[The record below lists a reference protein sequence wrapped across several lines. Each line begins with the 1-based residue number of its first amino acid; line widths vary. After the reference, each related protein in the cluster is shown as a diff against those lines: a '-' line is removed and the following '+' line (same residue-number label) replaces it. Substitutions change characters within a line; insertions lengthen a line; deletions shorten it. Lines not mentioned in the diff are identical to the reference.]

1 MNRSSLILSL
11 AIVLGTTACSSPA
24 PGSPAPGS
32 TDPTRSTGPASPN
45 PSTPLTVGLGYIP
58 SVQFAQFY
66 LAEAEGYYR
75 DAGLDVTFQNRIDP
89 ELITLL
95 GQGAIDIGMGDG
107 TSVIPAVSQDI
118 PVRYV
123 ATIYARFPSVVFA
136 KESAGIA
143 EPADLEG
150 RSLGIP
156 GRFGSGWIML
166 QALLA
171 SADLT
176 PDDLEIELYPDF
188 GQAVAV
194 QADQV
199 DAATGFANNEPVQLE
214 LGGEA
219 VSILRVDD
227 ITPLPGPG
235 LVVGTGTLETKAE
248 AIRAFVTVT
257 LRAMEEIVADP
268 DRGLDAAI
276 ARVPEL
282 GEDRAA
288 QAAILEA
295 TIETWNSE
303 YTDANGLGAIDREAW
318 ATSVEFMRSLPD
330 TVVAR
335 PVTVEE
341 LVTEEV
347 LDGP

>member
-1 MNRSSLILSL
+1 MHRSFLALILTVAL
-11 AIVLGTTACSSPA
+11 VAAACSSPI
-24 PGSPAPGS
+24 GSSPTGS
-32 TDPTRSTGPASPN
+32 SPTGTAGRTA
-45 PSTPLTVGLGYIP
+45 LTVGLGYIP

-66 LAEAEGYYR
+66 LAEAEGYYD

-136 KESAGIA
+136 KESAGITEA
-143 EPADLEG
+143 ADLEG

-156 GRFGSGWIML
+156 GRFGSSWIML

-194 QADQV
+194 QQDQV

-214 LGGEA
+214 LAGEA
-219 VSILRVDD
+219 VSILRIDD

-235 LVVGTGTLETKAE
+235 LVVGAGTLETKAP
-248 AIRAFVTVT
+248 AIRAFVAAT
-257 LRAMEEIVADP
+257 LRAMEEIIADP
-268 DRGLDAAI
+268 ERGLDAAI

-282 GEDRAA
+282 GEGRQA
-288 QAAILEA
+288 QAAILAATVEA
-295 TIETWNSE
+295 WTSDF
-303 YTDANGLGAIDREAW
+303 TDANGLGAIDREAW
-318 ATSVEFMRSLPD
+318 ETSVEFMRSLPD

-335 PVTVEE
+335 PVTVDE
-341 LVTEEV
+341 LVTEEM

>member
-1 MNRSSLILSL
+1 MHRLILVLSL
-11 AIVLGTTACSSPA
+11 VVAIGAAACTSPS
-24 PGSPAPGS
+24 PGSTETSGSSGS
-32 TDPTRSTGPASPN
+32 TDPTARTA
-45 PSTPLTVGLGYIP
+45 LTVGLGYIP

-66 LAEAEGYYR
+66 LAEAEGYYEE
-75 DAGLDVTFQNRIDP
+75 AGLDVTFQNRIDP

-136 KESAGIA
+136 KESAGIT

-150 RSLGIP
+150 RSLGTP

-176 PDDLEIELYPDF
+176 PDDMEVELYPDF

-194 QADQV
+194 QQDQV

-214 LGGEA
+214 LSGES
-219 VSILRVDD
+219 VSVLRVDD
-227 ITPLPGPG
+227 VTPLPGPG
-235 LVVGTGTLETKAE
+235 LVVGTGTLETKTE
-248 AIRAFVTVT
+248 AVRAFVAVT
-257 LRAMEEIVADP
+257 LRAMEEIIADP
-268 DRGLDAAI
+268 ERGLEAAI

-282 GEDRAA
+282 GEDREA
-288 QAAILEA
+288 QAAILDA
-295 TIETWNSE
+295 TIETWASDF
-303 YTDANGLGAIDREAW
+303 TDANGLGAIDREAW
-318 ATSVEFMRSLPD
+318 TSSVEFMRALPD

-335 PVTVEE
+335 PVTVDE
-341 LVTEEV
+341 LVTEEM

>member
-1 MNRSSLILSL
+1 MHRLVLALSL
-11 AIVLGTTACSSPA
+11 VGALSATACTSPG
-24 PGSPAPGS
+24 PGATGPSAGTSGPGAS
-32 TDPTRSTGPASPN
+32 GPIDPTT
-45 PSTPLTVGLGYIP
+45 LTVGLGYIP

-95 GQGAIDIGMGDG
+95 GQGVIDIGMGDG

-136 KESAGIA
+136 KQSAGIA
-143 EPADLEG
+143 EAADLEG

-156 GRFGSGWIML
+156 GRFGSSWIML

-176 PDDLEIELYPDF
+176 PEDLDIELYPDF

-194 QADQV
+194 QQDQV
-199 DAATGFANNEPVQLE
+199 DSATGFANNEPVQLE
-214 LGGEA
+214 LSGEA

-235 LVVGTGTLETKAE
+235 LVVGTATLEDKAE
-248 AIRAFVTVT
+248 AIRAFVAAT
-257 LRAMEEIVADP
+257 LRAMDEIIADP
-268 DRGLDAAI
+268 ERGLDAAI
-276 ARVPEL
+276 ERVPEL
-282 GEDRAA
+282 GEQREA

-295 TIETWNSE
+295 TIETWTSE
-303 YTDANGLGAIDREAW
+303 YTDANGLGAIDLEAW
-318 ATSVEFMRSLPD
+318 AASVEFMRALPD

-335 PVTVEE
+335 PVTVDE
-341 LVTEEV
+341 LVTEEM

>member
-1 MNRSSLILSL
+1 MHRLIPILLL
-11 AIVLGTTACSSPA
+11 AVALGASACTSPS
-24 PGSPAPGS
+24 G
-32 TDPTRSTGPASPN
+32 STGPSGSPGPRN
-45 PSTPLTVGLGYIP
+45 SPGITDRTELTVGLGYIP

-66 LAEAEGYYR
+66 LAEAEGYYEA
-75 DAGLDVTFQNRIDP
+75 AGLDVTFQNRIDP

-143 EPADLEG
+143 APADLAG
-150 RSLGIP
+150 RSLGTP

-194 QADQV
+194 QQDQV
-199 DAATGFANNEPVQLE
+199 DSATGFANNEPVQLE
-214 LGGEA
+214 LAGEA
-219 VSILRVDD
+219 VSVLRVDD

-235 LVVGTGTLETKAE
+235 LVVGTDTLERKAE
-248 AIRAFVTVT
+248 AIRAFVSVT
-257 LRAMEEIVADP
+257 LRAMEEITADP
-268 DRGLDAAI
+268 ERGLEAAI
-276 ARVPEL
+276 TRVPEL
-282 GEDRAA
+282 GEDRDG
-288 QAAILEA
+288 QAAILDA
-295 TIETWNSE
+295 TIETWASDF
-303 YTDANGLGAIDREAW
+303 TDANGLGAIDREAW
-318 ATSVEFMRSLPD
+318 ATSVEFMSSLPD

-335 PVTVEE
+335 PVTVDE
-341 LVTEEV
+341 LVTEEM
-347 LDGP
+347 LDGS

>member
-1 MNRSSLILSL
+1 VHRSFLILSL

-24 PGSPAPGS
+24 PGS
-32 TDPTRSTGPASPN
+32 TDPTRSTGPTSPS

-156 GRFGSGWIML
+156 GRFGSGWIVL

-199 DAATGFANNEPVQLE
+199 DAATGFANNEPIQLE
-214 LGGEA
+214 LAGEA

-227 ITPLPGPG
+227 VTPLPGPG
-235 LVVGTGTLETKAE
+235 LVVGTGTLETKEE
-248 AIRAFVTVT
+248 AIRAFVAAT
-257 LRAMEEIVADP
+257 LRAMEEIIGDP
-268 DRGLDAAI
+268 ERGLDAAI
-276 ARVPEL
+276 ERVPEL

-295 TIETWNSE
+295 TIETWTSD

>member
-1 MNRSSLILSL
+1 MHRLIVVLSL
-11 AIVLGTTACSSPA
+11 VVALGASACTSPA
-24 PGSPAPGS
+24 PGPSGSSGS
-32 TDPTRSTGPASPN
+32 TDPTARTE
-45 PSTPLTVGLGYIP
+45 LTVGLGYIP

-66 LAEAEGYYR
+66 LAEAEGYYEE
-75 DAGLDVTFQNRIDP
+75 AGLDVTFQNRIDP

-136 KESAGIA
+136 KDSAGIDA
-143 EPADLEG
+143 PADLEG

-176 PDDLEIELYPDF
+176 PDDMEIALYPDF

-194 QADQV
+194 QQDQV

-214 LGGEA
+214 LSGEA

-248 AIRAFVTVT
+248 AIRAFVAVT
-257 LRAMEEIVADP
+257 LRAMEEIIADP
-268 DRGLDAAI
+268 ERGLDAAI

-282 GEDRAA
+282 GEDRDA
-288 QAAILEA
+288 QAAILDA
-295 TIETWNSE
+295 TIETWASDF
-303 YTDANGLGAIDREAW
+303 TDANGLGAIDREAW
-318 ATSVEFMRSLPD
+318 TSSVEFMGSLPD

-335 PVTVEE
+335 PVTVDE
-341 LVTEEV
+341 LVTEEM

>member
-1 MNRSSLILSL
+1 MHRLILVLSL
-11 AIVLGTTACSSPA
+11 VVAICAAACTSP
-24 PGSPAPGS
+24 GPGS
-32 TDPTRSTGPASPN
+32 TETSGSSGSPDPTTRTE
-45 PSTPLTVGLGYIP
+45 LTVGLGYIP

-66 LAEAEGYYR
+66 LAEAEGYYEE
-75 DAGLDVTFQNRIDP
+75 AGLDVTFQNRIDP

-136 KESAGIA
+136 KESAGIT

-176 PDDLEIELYPDF
+176 PDDMEVELYPDF

-194 QADQV
+194 QQDQV

-214 LGGEA
+214 LSGES
-219 VSILRVDD
+219 VSVLRVDD
-227 ITPLPGPG
+227 VTPLPGPG
-235 LVVGTGTLETKAE
+235 LVVGTGTLETKTE
-248 AIRAFVTVT
+248 AVRAFVAAT
-257 LRAMEEIVADP
+257 LRAMEEIIADP
-268 DRGLDAAI
+268 QRGLDASL

-282 GEDRAA
+282 GEDREA
-288 QAAILEA
+288 QAAILDA
-295 TIETWNSE
+295 TIETWASDF
-303 YTDANGLGAIDREAW
+303 TGANGLGAIDREAW
-318 ATSVEFMRSLPD
+318 TSSVEFMSSLPD

-335 PVTVEE
+335 PVTVDE
-341 LVTEEV
+341 LVTEEM

>member
-1 MNRSSLILSL
+1 MHRSFLPL
-11 AIVLGTTACSSPA
+11 ALVIVLTGGACA
-24 PGSPAPGS
+24 SPAPGS
-32 TDPTRSTGPASPN
+32 TGPVGPTDPSAGRSSTAS
-45 PSTPLTVGLGYIP
+45 TALTVGLGYIP

-66 LAEAEGYYR
+66 LADAEGYYR

-136 KESAGIA
+136 KESAGIT
-143 EPADLEG
+143 EPGDLDG

-156 GRFGSGWIML
+156 GRFGSSWIML

-188 GQAVAV
+188 GQAVGV
-194 QADQV
+194 QQDQV

-214 LGGEA
+214 LAGED
-219 VSILRVDD
+219 VSTLRIDD

-235 LVVGTGTLETKAE
+235 LVVGTGTLETKAP
-248 AIRAFVTVT
+248 AIRAFVAAT
-257 LRAMEEIVADP
+257 LRAMDEIIADP
-268 DRGLDAAI
+268 ERGLDAAI
-276 ARVPEL
+276 AHVPEL
-282 GEDRAA
+282 AEDREA
-288 QAAILEA
+288 QAAILAA
-295 TIETWNSE
+295 TVETWTSDF
-303 YTDANGLGAIDREAW
+303 TDANGLGAIDRDAW
-318 ATSVEFMRSLPD
+318 QTSVEFMRSLPD

-335 PVTVEE
+335 PVTVDE
-341 LVTEEV
+341 LVTEEM

>member
-1 MNRSSLILSL
+1 MHRSFLALILTVAL
-11 AIVLGTTACSSPA
+11 VAAACSSP
-24 PGSPAPGS
+24 GSSPTGS
-32 TDPTRSTGPASPN
+32 SPTGTAGRTA
-45 PSTPLTVGLGYIP
+45 LTVGLGYIP

-66 LAEAEGYYR
+66 LAEAEGYYQE
-75 DAGLDVTFQNRIDP
+75 AGLEVTFQNRIDP

-123 ATIYARFPSVVFA
+123 ATIYAQFPSVVFA
-136 KESAGIA
+136 KESAGID

-156 GRFGSGWIML
+156 GRFGSSWIML

-171 SADLT
+171 SAGLT
-176 PDDLEIELYPDF
+176 PEDLEIELYPDF
-188 GQAVAV
+188 GQAIAV
-194 QADQV
+194 EQDQV

-214 LGGEA
+214 LAGEP
-219 VSILRVDD
+219 VTVMRVDD
-227 ITPLPGPG
+227 VTPLPGPG
-235 LVVGTGTLETKAE
+235 LVTGAGTLETKPE
-248 AIRAFVTVT
+248 AIRAFVEAT
-257 LRAMEEIVADP
+257 LRAMREIIEDP
-268 DRGLDAAI
+268 ERGLEAAI
-276 ARVPEL
+276 ERVPEL
-282 GEDRAA
+282 AEDRAG
-288 QAAILEA
+288 QAALLDA
-295 TIETWNSE
+295 TIATWTSE

-335 PVTVEE
+335 PVTVDE
-341 LVTEEV
+341 LVTEEL
-347 LDGP
+347 LDGR

>member
-1 MNRSSLILSL
+1 MHRSIVVLSL
-11 AIVLGTTACSSPA
+11 VVALCAAACTSPA
-24 PGSPAPGS
+24 PGATGASGSSVSSGS
-32 TDPTRSTGPASPN
+32 TDPTARTA
-45 PSTPLTVGLGYIP
+45 LTVGLGYIP

-75 DAGLDVTFQNRIDP
+75 EAGLDVTFQNRIDP

-107 TSVIPAVSQDI
+107 TSVIAAVSQDI

-123 ATIYARFPSVVFA
+123 ATVYARFPSVVFA
-136 KESAGIA
+136 KDSAGIT

-150 RSLGIP
+150 RSLGTP

-176 PDDLEIELYPDF
+176 PDDMEIELYPDF

-194 QADQV
+194 QQDQV

-214 LGGEA
+214 LTGEA

-227 ITPLPGPG
+227 VTPLPGPG
-235 LVVGTGTLETKAE
+235 LVVGTDTLESKGE
-248 AIRAFVTVT
+248 AIRAFVAVT
-257 LRAMEEIVADP
+257 LRAMEEVIADP
-268 DRGLDAAI
+268 ERGLDAAI

-282 GEDRAA
+282 GEDREG
-288 QAAILEA
+288 QAAILDA
-295 TIETWNSE
+295 TIETWASD

-318 ATSVEFMRSLPD
+318 ASSVEFMRSLPD

-335 PVTVEE
+335 PVTVDE
-341 LVTEEV
+341 LVTEEM

>member
-1 MNRSSLILSL
+1 MHRSFLALILTVAL
-11 AIVLGTTACSSPA
+11 VAAACSSPI
-24 PGSPAPGS
+24 GSSPTGS
-32 TDPTRSTGPASPN
+32 SPTGTAGRTA
-45 PSTPLTVGLGYIP
+45 LTVGLGYIP

-66 LAEAEGYYR
+66 LAEAEGYYD

-136 KESAGIA
+136 KESAGID

-156 GRFGSGWIML
+156 GRFGSSWIML

-171 SADLT
+171 SAGLT

-188 GQAVAV
+188 GQAIAV
-194 QADQV
+194 EQDQV
-199 DAATGFANNEPVQLE
+199 DAATGFANNEPVQLD
-214 LGGEA
+214 LAGAA
-219 VSILRVDD
+219 VSVLRVDD
-227 ITPLPGPG
+227 VTPLPGPG
-235 LVVGTGTLETKAE
+235 LVAGTGTLENKSD
-248 AIRAFVTVT
+248 AIRAFVAVT
-257 LRAMEEIVADP
+257 LRAMEEIIADP
-268 DRGLDAAI
+268 ERGLDAAI

-282 GEDRAA
+282 GEERDA
-288 QAAILEA
+288 QAAILDA
-295 TIETWNSE
+295 TIETWTSGF
-303 YTDANGLGAIDREAW
+303 TDANGLGAIDRDAW

-335 PVTVEE
+335 PVAVDE
-341 LVTEEV
+341 LVTEEL

>member
-32 TDPTRSTGPASPN
+32 TDSPGPTSPS
-45 PSTPLTVGLGYIP
+45 PTTPLTVGLGYIP

-66 LAEAEGYYR
+66 LAESEGYYR

-171 SADLT
+171 SAGLT

-235 LVVGTGTLETKAE
+235 LVVGTGTLETKEE
-248 AIRAFVTVT
+248 AIRAFVAAT
-257 LRAMEEIVADP
+257 LRAMEEIIADP
-268 DRGLDAAI
+268 DRGLDAAV

-282 GEDRAA
+282 GEDREA
-288 QAAILEA
+288 QAAILAA

-303 YTDANGLGAIDREAW
+303 YTDANGLGTIDREAW
-318 ATSVEFMRSLPD
+318 ATSVEFMLSLPD

-335 PVTVEE
+335 PVTVDE

>member
-1 MNRSSLILSL
+1 MSRSFLNLLLMVS
-11 AIVLGTTACSSPA
+11 VGTTACSSPA
-24 PGSPAPGS
+24 PGS
-32 TDPTRSTGPASPN
+32 TGPTSP
-45 PSTPLTVGLGYIP
+45 PDSAGPTALTVGLGYIP

-66 LAEAEGYYR
+66 LADAEGYYR
-75 DAGLDVTFQNRIDP
+75 DAGLEVTFQNRIDP

-136 KESAGIA
+136 KESAGIT

-156 GRFGSGWIML
+156 GRFGSSWIML

-194 QADQV
+194 QQDQV

-214 LGGEA
+214 LAGEEA
-219 VSILRVDD
+219 TVLRVDD

-235 LVVGTGTLETKAE
+235 LVVGAGTLEAKPE
-248 AIRAFVTVT
+248 AIRAFVAAT
-257 LRAMEEIVADP
+257 LRAMEEIIAEP
-268 DRGLDAAI
+268 ERGLDAAI
-276 ARVPEL
+276 GRVPEL
-282 GEDRAA
+282 GEDRDA
-288 QAAILEA
+288 QAAILAA
-295 TIETWNSE
+295 TIETWTSDF
-303 YTDANGLGAIDREAW
+303 TDANGLGAIDREAW
-318 ATSVEFMRSLPD
+318 QTSVEFMGSLPD

-335 PVTVEE
+335 PVTVDE
-341 LVTEEV
+341 LVTEEM